1 MQFNN
6 LSVVEFNNIVKN
18 IFDSEEMLFNCGV
31 FGEISS
37 FKITNNI
44 AYFSIKDEY
53 AVLSCV
59 WFSPDKEYKIG
70 EKVKVVGRPNYYVK
84 GGKLNFAVN
93 YIESF
98 GEGDIYKKFLLLKE
112 KLKAEG

>member
-18 IFDSEEMLFNCGV
+18 IFDSEEMLFNCAV
-31 FGEISS
+31 VGEISS
-37 FKITNNI
+37 FKITNNV
-44 AYFSIKDEY
+44 AYITIKDEY

-59 WFSPDKEYKIG
+59 WFSPDKQFKIG

-84 GGKLNFAVN
+84 GGKLNFN
-93 YIESF
+93 INFIEF
-98 GEGDIYKKFLLLKE
+98 W
-112 KLKAEG
+112 